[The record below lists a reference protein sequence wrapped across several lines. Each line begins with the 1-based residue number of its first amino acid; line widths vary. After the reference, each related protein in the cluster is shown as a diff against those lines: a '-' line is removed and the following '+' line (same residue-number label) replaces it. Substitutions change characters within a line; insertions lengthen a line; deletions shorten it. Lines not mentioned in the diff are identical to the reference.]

1 MGVFV
6 TDLSVGSQ
14 NRRQLLYLTDNI
26 AVAVEYLTAF
36 EDIIR
41 LNKWLRMTLF
51 CVLFVIAIAGIE
63 SADLHQFRKYH

>member
-14 NRRQLLYLTDNI
+14 NRRQLLNLADDI
-26 AVAVEYLTAF
+26 AVEYLTAIK
-36 EDIIR
+36 DIIR

-51 CVLFVIAIAGIE
+51 SVLLVIAIAGIE